1 MHQIPEYYEKRIS
14 ELQAEIDYLH
24 GLLDLAKIPY
34 KKSTKNTDDISGNLE
49 IIRSDKV
56 YVGVENVKPRMKNM
70 IRRMAA
76 FSNPEFYKNMKMG
89 FSTKGI
95 PRIIFCGYDETGY
108 ICLPRALYDP
118 LVERLKASDIKYT
131 VEDFR
136 QAGRQLKV
144 SFKGELYREQQEA
157 ADTMLQ
163 YDNGILGATTAFG
176 KTVVGAYLVAARK
189 INTLILVHNTEILKN
204 WVEDLGRFLDIDEEL
219 PEYQTKTGRVKKR
232 KNIIGKL
239 YAGHNSMT
247 GIIDVAMFSSL
258 GKRGEI
264 NPVIEEYGMVIMDE
278 CHHGAAQTVEDVIG
292 SAKAKFVYGLTAT
305 PKRDD
310 GMEKKVYMQF
320 GPIRYRYTA
329 KDRAEKQGIA
339 HYIYPRFTRLGAGC
353 D

>member
-144 SFKGELYREQQEA
+144 SFKGELYREQQ
-157 ADTMLQ
+157 
-163 YDNGILGATTAFG
+163 ILCFSMIMVFLARQLP
-176 KTVVGAYLVAARK
+176 LV
-189 INTLILVHNTEILKN
+189 
-204 WVEDLGRFLDIDEEL
+204 
-219 PEYQTKTGRVKKR
+219 
-232 KNIIGKL
+232 
-239 YAGHNSMT
+239 
-247 GIIDVAMFSSL
+247 
-258 GKRGEI
+258 
-264 NPVIEEYGMVIMDE
+264 
-278 CHHGAAQTVEDVIG
+278 
-292 SAKAKFVYGLTAT
+292 
-305 PKRDD
+305 
-310 GMEKKVYMQF
+310 
-320 GPIRYRYTA
+320 
-329 KDRAEKQGIA
+329 
-339 HYIYPRFTRLGAGC
+339 RL
-353 D
+353 